1 MWGLKLLIEMGGSTS
16 KASGVV
22 KADGDFTQESLRDQ
36 SWSPIN
42 LHLPSSFGGA
52 LAVVLVLGLAISG
65 FALAEYRRKRKAA
78 ARRAVT
84 SLELKCPA

>member
-1 MWGLKLLIEMGGSTS
+1 MGGSTS
-16 KASGVV
+16 KASEVL
-22 KADGDFTQESLRDQ
+22 KADGDFTQESLRDH
-36 SWSPIN
+36 SWSLIN
-42 LHLPSSFGGA
+42 LPSSFGGA